1 MIRNMCERSENAD
14 SGHTKREAE
23 GGPGG
28 KGKMKTIDIV
38 VPCYNEQPCIAL
50 LYSEI
55 EKSLSVLGE
64 EYCWRIIYVDDG
76 SKDHTLDQI
85 RELAREKGSHSVKYI
100 SFSRNFGKE
109 AAIYAGL
116 SYANADYVVL
126 MDADLQHPPSFIP
139 QMLSKIEEGY
149 DCCGARRVSRKGE
162 PKVRSLFSRLFYRV
176 MKFLSGLEMT
186 PGGSDYRMMTRQ
198 VVETII
204 SMKEKERFTK
214 GIFSW
219 VGFSTC
225 WIEYENVERA
235 AGKTKWSFWGLA
247 QYAVNGFIAFATTPL
262 RAAIWLGF
270 TIDIITFFY
279 AIWFFVNSLRNTGSR
294 TGYATIVLLL
304 MFFGGTIIL
313 LLGVIGEYL
322 ARIYMESKDRPIFI
336 MKETNMEHKRKEE
349 KEK

>member
-1 MIRNMCERSENAD
+1 
-14 SGHTKREAE
+14 
-23 GGPGG
+23 
-28 KGKMKTIDIV
+28 MKTIDIV

-64 EYCWRIIYVDDG
+64 GYCWRIIYVDDG

-85 RELAREKGSHSVKYI
+85 RELVREKGSKSVKYI

-116 SYANADYVVL
+116 SYTNADYVVL
-126 MDADLQHPPSFIP
+126 MDADLQHPPSYIP

-176 MKFLSGLEMT
+176 MKKLTGLEMVQ
-186 PGGSDYRMMTRQ
+186 GGSDYRMMTRQ
-198 VVETII
+198 VAKTIV
-204 SMKEKERFTK
+204 SLREKERFTK

-219 VGFSTC
+219 VGFSTY
-225 WIEYENVERA
+225 WIEYQNVERA
-235 AGKTKWSFWGLA
+235 AGRTKWSFSGLVR
-247 QYAVNGFIAFATTPL
+247 YGVNGFFAFATTPL
-262 RAAIWLGF
+262 RVAVWLGF
-270 TIDIITFFY
+270 TIDIITVIY
-279 AIWFFVNSLRNTGSR
+279 AICFFVSSIRSAGPR
-294 TGYATIVLLL
+294 TGYATIVMLL

-313 LLGVIGEYL
+313 ILGVIGEYL
-322 ARIYMESKDRPIFI
+322 ARIYMESKDRPIFVL
-336 MKETNMEHKRKEE
+336 KEDNMEQGDSDE
-349 KEK
+349 KKN

>member
-1 MIRNMCERSENAD
+1 MLYPD
-14 SGHTKREAE
+14 
-23 GGPGG
+23 G

-38 VPCYNEQPCIAL
+38 VPCYNEQPCIVL

-64 EYCWRIIYVDDG
+64 GYCWRIIYVDDG

-85 RELAREKGSHSVKYI
+85 RELVREKGSKSVKYI

-116 SYANADYVVL
+116 SYTNADYVVL
-126 MDADLQHPPSFIP
+126 MDADLQHPPSYIP

-176 MKFLSGLEMT
+176 MKKLTGLEMVQ
-186 PGGSDYRMMTRQ
+186 GGSDYRMMTRQ
-198 VVETII
+198 VAKTIV
-204 SMKEKERFTK
+204 SLREKERFTK

-219 VGFSTC
+219 VGFSTY
-225 WIEYENVERA
+225 WIEYQNVERA
-235 AGKTKWSFWGLA
+235 AGRTKWSFSGLVR
-247 QYAVNGFIAFATTPL
+247 YGVNGFFAFATTPL
-262 RAAIWLGF
+262 RAAVWLGF
-270 TIDIITFFY
+270 TIDIITVIY
-279 AIWFFVNSLRNTGSR
+279 AICFFVSSIRSAGPR
-294 TGYATIVLLL
+294 TGYATIVMLL

-313 LLGVIGEYL
+313 ILGVIGEYL
-322 ARIYMESKDRPIFI
+322 ARIYMESKDRPIFVL
-336 MKETNMEHKRKEE
+336 KEDNMEQGYSDE
-349 KEK
+349 KKN

>member
-1 MIRNMCERSENAD
+1 
-14 SGHTKREAE
+14 
-23 GGPGG
+23 
-28 KGKMKTIDIV
+28 MKTIDIV

-64 EYCWRIIYVDDG
+64 GYCWRIIYVDDG

-85 RELAREKGSHSVKYI
+85 RELVREKGSKSVKYI

-116 SYANADYVVL
+116 SYTNADYVVL
-126 MDADLQHPPSFIP
+126 MDADLQHPPSYIP

-176 MKFLSGLEMT
+176 MKKLTGLEMVQ
-186 PGGSDYRMMTRQ
+186 GGSDYRMMTRQ
-198 VVETII
+198 VAKTIV
-204 SMKEKERFTK
+204 SLREKERFTK

-219 VGFSTC
+219 VGFSTY
-225 WIEYENVERA
+225 WIEYQNVERA
-235 AGKTKWSFWGLA
+235 AGRTKWSFSGLVRYGA
-247 QYAVNGFIAFATTPL
+247 NGFFAFATTPL
-262 RAAIWLGF
+262 RVAVWLGF
-270 TIDIITFFY
+270 TIDIITVIY
-279 AIWFFVNSLRNTGSR
+279 AICFFVSSIRSAGPR
-294 TGYATIVLLL
+294 TGYATIVMLL

-313 LLGVIGEYL
+313 ILGVIGEYL
-322 ARIYMESKDRPIFI
+322 ARIYMESKDRPIFVL
-336 MKETNMEHKRKEE
+336 KEDNMEQGDSDE
-349 KEK
+349 KKN

>member
-1 MIRNMCERSENAD
+1 
-14 SGHTKREAE
+14 
-23 GGPGG
+23 
-28 KGKMKTIDIV
+28 MKTIDIV
-38 VPCYNEQPCIAL
+38 VPCYNESLCVAL

-55 EKSLSVLGE
+55 EKCLSILE
-64 EYCWRIIYVDDG
+64 KDYSYRIIYVDDG
-76 SKDHTLDQI
+76 SKDNTLDKI
-85 RELAREKGSHSVKYI
+85 KELIQEKGSDSVKYI

-116 SYANADYVVL
+116 AYAKADYVVL
-126 MDADLQHPPSFIP
+126 MDADLQHPPSLIP

-162 PKVRSLFSRLFYRV
+162 PKVRSFFSGLFYRA

-198 VVETII
+198 VAETII

-225 WIEYENVERA
+225 WIEYQNVERA
-235 AGKTKWSFWGLA
+235 AGKTKWSFWGLSR
-247 QYAVNGFIAFATTPL
+247 YAINGFIAFATTPL
-262 RAAIWLGF
+262 RAAVWLGF
-270 TIDIITFFY
+270 MIDLITFIY
-279 AIWFFVNSLRNTGSR
+279 AIYFFISSIRGGGAR

-322 ARIYMESKDRPIFI
+322 ARIYMESKNRPIFI
-336 MKETNMEHKRKEE
+336 MKEENFEQQTDKYK
-349 KEK
+349 